1 MVQAG
6 DVAGMHSMLLDA
18 LANAQHGKVRRGA
31 AAFVYSG
38 CLGEGLSSSFWS

>member
-6 DVAGMHSMLLDA
+6 DVAGLHSMLLDA
-18 LANAQHGKVRRGA
+18 LANAQHGKVRRA

-38 CLGEGLSSSFWS
+38 CLGEGLSLSFWS